1 MEPPSYE
8 EASLHPPPLTTAGVN
23 IPPPPSYDASLSSRS
38 TPPPTYGEAVTIE
51 PNPFPVLTPVSVPA
65 AMSPPPQNPGT
76 IIHLHTQ
83 VGVSSAVNSRQNQP
97 VVVVTQPAPVPIS
110 LMCLR
115 DSPGLICC
123 PYCRHTVT
131 TKVTYVPGATA
142 WFLCVLLTLMGL
154 VCGFCLIPL
163 MIHRLHEAHHSCPRC
178 GNHLHVYTR

>member
-1 MEPPSYE
+1 MSLYPPDM
-8 EASLHPPPLTTAGVN
+8 ALHLCCGVC
-23 IPPPPSYDASLSSRS
+23 
-38 TPPPTYGEAVTIE
+38 
-51 PNPFPVLTPVSVPA
+51 NP
-65 AMSPPPQNPGT
+65 
-76 IIHLHTQ
+76 

>member
-38 TPPPTYGEAVTIE
+38 TPPPTYGEAGKITSHYAPAFSIFLYSSSDIEEHSPTVTE
-51 PNPFPVLTPVSVPA
+51 VPVKS
-65 AMSPPPQNPGT
+65 
-76 IIHLHTQ
+76 
-83 VGVSSAVNSRQNQP
+83 
-97 VVVVTQPAPVPIS
+97 PIS
-110 LMCLR
+110 LC
-115 DSPGLICC
+115 PGLICC